1 MQQRLLRLLMMRN
14 SQRGS
19 DMSEEALTMAGILV
33 LYGLFW
39 LITGLAAGR
48 ILWGL

>member
-1 MQQRLLRLLMMRN
+1 M
-14 SQRGS
+14 S
-19 DMSEEALTMAGILV
+19 DDALTMAGILV

-48 ILWGL
+48 VLWGL

>member
-1 MQQRLLRLLMMRN
+1 M
-14 SQRGS
+14 S
-19 DMSEEALTMAGILV
+19 DEALTMAGILV

-48 ILWGL
+48 VLWGIS